1 MGDTWRSSLSSVP
14 SVLSY
19 RRSSTSHRRLVAFL
33 VRFAGGEA
41 AVAEGGVGTTG
52 DGATGDGA
60 PLEDGGWSDIG
71 SGRGAFVAK
80 VAPVWAHL
88 LRRRRPSAGA
98 LASVDEEMIR
108 QEMVMSWLPAGL
120 KPSINTTLVKREK
133 IASGHRRR

>member
-41 AVAEGGVGTTG
+41 AVAEGGVGTTE

-60 PLEDGGWSDIG
+60 PLEDGGWSDIR
-71 SGRGAFVAK
+71 SGRGAFVAN
-80 VAPVWAHL
+80 VAPVWARL
-88 LRRRRPSAGA
+88 LRRRRRRPTAGA
-98 LASVDEEMIR
+98 MASVGEEMIR
-108 QEMVMSWLPAGL
+108 QEMVMSWLPAWCR
-120 KPSINTTLVKREK
+120 IEIR
-133 IASGHRRR
+133 A